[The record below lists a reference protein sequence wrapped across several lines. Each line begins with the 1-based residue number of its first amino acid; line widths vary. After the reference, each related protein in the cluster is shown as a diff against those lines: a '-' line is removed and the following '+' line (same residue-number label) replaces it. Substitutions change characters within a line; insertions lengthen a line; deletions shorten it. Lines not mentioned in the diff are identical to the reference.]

1 METENHEQPYDMGA
15 ENFENQSLAEHAI
28 FLIRW
33 GQIEIHS
40 ARAARLPHWQRANVI
55 TLKTGD
61 WLYRILGFVSFLTFV
76 GSAIGVFFLDMHWLI
91 SVVLACG
98 MCFLFVRFFTYI
110 RGKSIVRAASLN
122 SDAFRA
128 LWDLG
133 LFAISIPGSPGH
145 YSSIV
150 EGTRWQDVIN
160 FATGDT
166 KIVPRT
172 LEQDEEELMSR
183 IRAGSRTERDM
194 ARIILPSYSHITT
207 RSSRRRS

>member
-1 METENHEQPYDMGA
+1 MVTENQEQSYDMGA
-15 ENFENQSLAEHAI
+15 ENFGNQSLAERAI
-28 FLIRW
+28 FLIKW
-33 GQIEIHS
+33 GNIEIHP
-40 ARAARLPHWQRANVI
+40 ARAARLSHWQRANVI
-55 TLKTGD
+55 TAQTRD
-61 WLYRILGFVSFLTFV
+61 WSYRILGFVSFLIFA
-76 GSAIGVFFLDMHWLI
+76 GGAIGIFFIEMHWLI

-98 MCFLFVRFFTYI
+98 MYFLFVRLFTYI

-133 LFAISIPGSPGH
+133 LIAISIPGSPGH

-166 KIVPRT
+166 TIVPRT
-172 LEQDEEELMSR
+172 LEQNEEELMAR
-183 IRAGSRTERDM
+183 IRAGSRSKR
-194 ARIILPSYSHITT
+194 
-207 RSSRRRS
+207 